1 MGRYFAFST
10 LNHLLHGFYEEWL
23 GFQSSVICAGSI
35 TTIILATG
43 RLREISEK
51 NEYSVV

>member
-10 LNHLLHGFYEEWL
+10 LNHLLHGFYEERL